1 MRSLLNTVKVPTDEL
16 LIAVLRHTLRAHAH
30 SRAYLVRVGKELSR
44 LMGDDYDRLS
54 SVIRR
59 VAS

>member
-1 MRSLLNTVKVPTDEL
+1 M
-16 LIAVLRHTLRAHAH
+16 
-30 SRAYLVRVGKELSR
+30 GKELSR

-59 VAS
+59 VAN